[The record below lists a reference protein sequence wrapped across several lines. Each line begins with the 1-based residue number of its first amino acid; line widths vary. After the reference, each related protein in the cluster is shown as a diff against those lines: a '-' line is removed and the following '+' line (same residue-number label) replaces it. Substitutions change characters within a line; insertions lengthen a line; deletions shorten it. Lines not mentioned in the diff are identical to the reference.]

1 MMDIFDRL
9 VAGVQSEVPSS
20 ERSGLTIPDRA
31 ADIAYEVDWT
41 FNFILAVSVFF
52 TVLITGL
59 MVYFIIRYRH
69 GKVKG
74 PTKTPT
80 HSLPLEL
87 TWTLIPTA
95 LVFVMFYTGFQ
106 GFMNMNLDSENAYE
120 IAVQGQKWSWS
131 FTYPN
136 GYVDKDL
143 HLPVDRNIRLVIGS
157 SDVIHSVYIPA
168 FRVKKDA
175 VPGRYT
181 KLWFTPTKP
190 GEYNLYCAE
199 YCGTSHSDML
209 AKVIVHEPGG
219 FEKWL
224 REASDFISKMPPAE
238 AGERVFE
245 TRGCT
250 QCHSVDGSAG
260 IGPTLL
266 AKFGKQEQL
275 ASGETIVADEN
286 YLRESI
292 LRPQAKIVAGYDAV
306 MPTYE
311 GRLDE
316 DEVRVLIEYI
326 KSLD

>member
-1 MMDIFDRL
+1 MHLWTRL
-9 VAGVQSEVPSS
+9 LGAVQAAPSS
-20 ERSGLTIPDRA
+20 AERSGLTIPDRA
-31 ADIAYEVDWT
+31 SDVAYAVDWT

-52 TVLITGL
+52 FVLISGIML
-59 MVYFIIRYRH
+59 YFIIRYRRR
-69 GKVKG
+69 KG
-74 PTKTPT
+74 VDAEKTST

-87 TWTLIPTA
+87 TWTLIPCA
-95 LVFVMFYTGFQ
+95 LVLVMFYSGFQ
-106 GFMNMNLDSENAYE
+106 GYMQMSLDSQNAYE
-120 IAVQGQKWSWS
+120 IQVTGQKWSWT

-143 HLPVDRNIRLVIGS
+143 HLPVDRKIRLVLTS
-157 SDVIHSVYIPA
+157 KDVIHSLFIPA
-168 FRVKKDA
+168 FRVKKDV
-175 VPGRYT
+175 VPGRYN

-209 AKVIVHEPGG
+209 ARVIVHEPGG
-219 FEKWL
+219 YETWL
-224 REASDFISKMPPAE
+224 AEAADFIGKLPPVE
-238 AGERVFE
+238 AGQRVFE

-260 IGPTLL
+260 IGPTL
-266 AKFGKQEQL
+266 AGSFGKQETM
-275 ASGETIVADEN
+275 ASGETVTVEEN

-292 LRPQAKIVAGYDAV
+292 LRPKAKVVAGYEPV

-316 DEVRVLIEYI
+316 DEIRVLIEYI
-326 KSLD
+326 KSLK

>member
-1 MMDIFDRL
+1 MTDHLIRL
-9 VAGVQSEVPSS
+9 LAGVQAGTPAS
-20 ERSGLTIPDRA
+20 ERSGMTVPERA
-31 ADIAYEVDWT
+31 AEVAHAVDWT

-52 TVLITGL
+52 TVLITAL
-59 MVYFIIRYRH
+59 MVYFIIRYRR

-74 PTKTPT
+74 PERSAT
-80 HSLPLEL
+80 HSLPLEVA
-87 TWTLIPTA
+87 WTLIPSA
-95 LVFVMFYTGFQ
+95 LVIVMFFSGFQ
-106 GFMNMNLDSENAYE
+106 GYMKMNLDSQNAYE
-120 IAVQGQKWSWS
+120 IMVEGQKWSWA

-143 HLPVDRNIRLVIGS
+143 HLPVDRDIRLVMTS
-157 SDVIHSVYIPA
+157 SDVIHSVFIPA
-168 FRVKKDA
+168 FRVKKDV
-175 VPGRYT
+175 VPGRYN
-181 KLWFTPTKP
+181 KLWFKPTKP

-224 REASDFISKMPPAE
+224 RDASDFISELPPAE
-238 AGERVFE
+238 AGRRVFE

-250 QCHSVDGSAG
+250 QCHSVDGSPG

-266 AKFGKQEQL
+266 GKFGAQEEM

-316 DEVRVLIEYI
+316 DEIRVLIEYI
-326 KSLD
+326 KSLE